1 MAPYAAGVFAEVS
14 ERVYGGLTFGEV
26 GERAPLR
33 VYPDAPEHVAREP
46 LPEPQQKA
54 KRGEIRLVTYKPL
67 FSGAAVERVTE
78 LQFQRPQ
85 PELELSADDARRRK
99 IATGDLVTVGSNGN
113 AITLQARVNR
123 RLRAGI
129 ARVALE
135 HAEGLGGIVEV
146 AKAEEVVG
154 A

>member
-1 MAPYAAGVFAEVS
+1 FSEVS
-14 ERVYGGLTFGEV
+14 EKVYGRLSFGEV

-33 VYPDAPEHVAREP
+33 GYPDAQEHVAREP
-46 LPEPQQKA
+46 LPAPQPKA

-85 PELELSADDARRRK
+85 PELELSAADARQRT

-113 AITLQARVNR
+113 AITLRARGNR
-123 RLRAGI
+123 RLRIGV
-129 ARVALE
+129 ARAALE
-135 HAEGLGGIVEV
+135 HAD
-146 AKAEEVVG
+146 
-154 A
+154 